1 VETGG
6 LGVAIP
12 VLEFAHKAREGVVG
26 SRLYK
31 EITHGFCCYCVR
43 QQTRWLVYLMPSD
56 WL

>member
-1 VETGG
+1 METGG

-43 QQTRWLVYLMPSD
+43 QQTR
-56 WL
+56 